1 MTMSKLGWGALGLC
15 ALASPAMAQSASF
28 FDGFDSLRNSHWY
41 VADGWANG
49 AHQNCGWSSK
59 EISLKDGIVSVGFSK
74 NPAAQNR
81 AYRCG
86 EIQTRAAFS
95 YGTFEARLKTPA
107 GSGLNAAFFTYGG
120 PPTSPIHD
128 EIDFEA
134 LLKDTSVIQAGG
146 YVQGKTVKGKLV
158 TLPAASDSTYID
170 YAIVWEPGRTRYYV
184 NGQLGHTVESPAPV
198 QTEPQ
203 KIFFSL
209 WGSDTFTEWLGPFE
223 DPGQPIAMQVD
234 WVAYT
239 APGEHCLFP
248 KSVTCTMQ

>member
-1 MTMSKLGWGALGLC
+1 MTMSRYGWGALILS
-15 ALASPAMAQSASF
+15 ALASPAVAQGTSF
-28 FDGFDSLRNSHWY
+28 FDGFDRFSNSSWY
-41 VADGWANG
+41 VSDGWANG
-49 AHQNCGWSSK
+49 SYQNCGWSSK
-59 EISLKDGIVSVGFSK
+59 EVSVKDGIVSIGFSK
-74 NPAAQNR
+74 TPAAQNR

-86 EIQTRAAFS
+86 EIQTRATFG

-107 GSGLNAAFFTYGG
+107 GSGLNAAFFTYAG
-120 PPTSPIHD
+120 PPTGKIHD

-134 LLKDTSVIQAGG
+134 LLKDTSVTQAGG

-158 TLPAASDSTYID
+158 ALPVAADSAFID
-170 YAIVWEPGRTRYYV
+170 YAIVWEPGRVSYYV

-209 WGSDTFTEWLGPFE
+209 WGSDTFTEWLGAFE

-239 APGEHCLFP
+239 APDQSCLFP
-248 KSVTCTMQ
+248 ESMTCLTQ